1 MRKITCENCA
11 IRSVSV
17 VADLPD
23 DKLDEFRSCGAS
35 AIYKPRQVVF
45 HEGTPAGGLYIVC
58 HGAVKLYQSDR
69 FGRDYILGVASPG
82 DVLGEMPLDPNEP
95 YSVSAEALTETQ
107 LCYLPRERLV
117 QFIQIHPMTGVR
129 LIAALSKALSA
140 ARRKA
145 RDLALKRAETRLAE
159 LLNQLARTAVD
170 SSSNGEMSFRLG
182 YSRREVAEMIGV
194 STETAIRLLA
204 RLKRKK
210 IIAGTQREIVIT
222 DLERL
227 SRLATHGDL
236 GS

>member
-11 IRSVSV
+11 IRSMSV

-23 DKLDEFRSCGAS
+23 DRLEEFRNCGAA

-69 FGRDYILGVASPG
+69 FGRDYILGVSSPG
-82 DVLGEMPLDPNEP
+82 DVLGEMPLDPTEP

-107 LCYLPRERLV
+107 LCYLPREKLV
-117 QFIQIHPMTGVR
+117 QFIQIHPMIGVR
-129 LIAALSKALSA
+129 LIAALSKALSG
-140 ARRKA
+140 ARKKA

-159 LLNQLARTAVD
+159 LLNQLAMDATP
-170 SSSNGEMSFRLG
+170 SGSNGEMSFRLT

-222 DLERL
+222 DVERL
-227 SRLATHGDL
+227 SRLATHGEI